1 MGIDSRMD
9 YRTVPICVFTYPEIA
24 FVGQLSGKSIGAFPL
39 LASAKAS
46 CLGESRGFVQVFDEG
61 GIIVGVLII
70 APHAGE
76 IIGEATLAV
85 RMKMKIEDVYNTIHA
100 HPTLPE
106 SFLEAARD
114 IDNTAIHLPPK
125 TTKSNYPI

>member
-1 MGIDSRMD
+1 M
-9 YRTVPICVFTYPEIA
+9 
-24 FVGQLSGKSIGAFPL
+24 
-39 LASAKAS
+39 
-46 CLGESRGFVQVFDEG
+46 
-61 GIIVGVLII
+61 GVLII